1 MTPLKLKGY
10 DYLLSAV
17 IVLMGQ
23 LEFEHETNSLPTVNS
38 HHHLENVKQKQEPC
52 HFLLELT
59 TS

>member
-1 MTPLKLKGY
+1 
-10 DYLLSAV
+10 
-17 IVLMGQ
+17 MGH
-23 LEFEHETNSLPTVNS
+23 LEFEHETNSLATVNS